1 MKNQYCMVSVDVEED
16 LNSNPKTY
24 RGVENLSPLL
34 ILFEKYHISSTL
46 FVTGDVM
53 EKYPQDVLHWS
64 KRHEIASHGNLH
76 RPLSLADPVQRE
88 EDLRAFLK
96 TYERILGRSPLGFR
110 APQHTIDQ
118 AQFRLLEKL
127 NFQYDSSVVSN
138 YLFLRKY
145 AGFKGKA
152 PKIPY
157 FPDSSDYKKQGRMKI
172 LEIPNPGLTGGFLFC
187 GTWIRYFGPRFY
199 SLLLDISRLHY
210 LSLAVHSWDTVVHRD
225 RFQRNSGRKFLG
237 IMESLLKKM
246 RREFAF
252 LRGDE
257 IRRMKARSGISS
269 RVL

>member
-1 MKNQYCMVSVDVEED
+1 MKNRYCMVSVDVEED

-24 RGVENLSPLL
+24 RGVENLNPLL
-34 ILFEKYHISSTL
+34 VLFEKYHISSTL
-46 FVTGDVM
+46 FVTGDVL

-76 RPLSLADPVQRE
+76 RPLSLADTEQRE

-118 AQFRLLEKL
+118 TQFRLLEKL

-145 AGFKGKA
+145 VGFKGKA

-172 LEIPNPGLTGGFLFC
+172 LEIPNPGLAGGFLFY
-187 GTWIRYFGPRFY
+187 GTWIRYFGPYFY

-225 RFQRNSGRKFLG
+225 RFQRNSGQKFFG

-246 RREFAF
+246 RREVAF

-257 IRRMKARSGISS
+257 IRQMEARIGISS
-269 RVL
+269 RAP

>member
-1 MKNQYCMVSVDVEED
+1 
-16 LNSNPKTY
+16 
-24 RGVENLSPLL
+24 
-34 ILFEKYHISSTL
+34 
-46 FVTGDVM
+46 
-53 EKYPQDVLHWS
+53 
-64 KRHEIASHGNLH
+64 
-76 RPLSLADPVQRE
+76 
-88 EDLRAFLK
+88 
-96 TYERILGRSPLGFR
+96 
-110 APQHTIDQ
+110 
-118 AQFRLLEKL
+118 LEKL

-172 LEIPNPGLTGGFLFC
+172 LEIPNLGLTGGFLFC

-269 RVL
+269 RAL